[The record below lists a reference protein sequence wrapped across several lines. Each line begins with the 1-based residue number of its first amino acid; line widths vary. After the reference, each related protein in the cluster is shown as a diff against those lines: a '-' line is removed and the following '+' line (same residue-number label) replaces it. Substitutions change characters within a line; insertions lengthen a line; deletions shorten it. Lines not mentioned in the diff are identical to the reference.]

1 MILALAGG
9 ALGIAFAYATVRAML
24 ALIPVTPPFWM
35 VVHIDASVV
44 AFSVLVTMVAGLVFG
59 LVPAL
64 HASRGNVEELR
75 DATRYSPAR
84 SRIQSALVV
93 GEVAL
98 SVLLLVCAALLMQ
111 TLVRLQRIDA
121 VFERGGVVTV
131 RVVRFGGGGG
141 VRQTAA
147 AMSAMHDRVLDA
159 LHGLP
164 GVTRAAITNT
174 LPFTGTQVDRRQ
186 DTLIARDR
194 PDAKVLAPL
203 AGADVSPDYFRAM
216 GIRLVRGRF
225 FDRSDTTDSQLV
237 VLINERGARMLW
249 PDRDPIGQEV
259 IWGAPSAT
267 NTYCRVVGVVA
278 DVRHQ
283 SAERENGIELYY
295 PLTQWPVSGGYYVV
309 RVSDDPDAMA
319 ATIRQTIE
327 SAERTLAV
335 ADVKTM
341 EQRVDESLWQR
352 RLWGVLF
359 SGFAAMALALAAV
372 GLYGVMSHTVAQRTR
387 EIGIR
392 MALGDRPLRMG
403 RAIVHDGMRLVAVG
417 LLLGAL
423 AAFGAGRMIAG
434 LLFGVPPHDAVTFVT
449 VTIVLIVTAFTAIV
463 IPAYRAARVD
473 PIVALRSD

>member
-1 MILALAGG
+1 
-9 ALGIAFAYATVRAML
+9 
-24 ALIPVTPPFWM
+24 VT
-35 VVHIDASVV
+35 
-44 AFSVLVTMVAGLVFG
+44 T
-59 LVPAL
+59 
-64 HASRGNVEELR
+64 
-75 DATRYSPAR
+75 
-84 SRIQSALVV
+84 
-93 GEVAL
+93 
-98 SVLLLVCAALLMQ
+98 
-111 TLVRLQRIDA
+111 
-121 VFERGGVVTV
+121 
-131 RVVRFGGGGG
+131 
-141 VRQTAA
+141 
-147 AMSAMHDRVLDA
+147 
-159 LHGLP
+159 
-164 GVTRAAITNT
+164 AAITNT

-295 PLTQWPVSGGYYVV
+295 PLSQWPVSGGYYVV
-309 RVSDDPDAMA
+309 RVSGDPDAMA
-319 ATIRQTIE
+319 ATIRRTIE

-341 EQRVDESLWQR
+341 ERRVDESLWQR

-359 SGFAAMALALAAV
+359 TGFAVLALALAAV

-392 MALGDRPLRMG
+392 MALGDLPLRTG
-403 RAIVHDGMRLVAVG
+403 RTVVREGMRLVAVG
-417 LLLGAL
+417 LVVGGVAALGAGQL
-423 AAFGAGRMIAG
+423 IAG
-434 LLFGVPPHDAVTFVT
+434 LLFGVPPHDAATFAT
-449 VTIVLIVTAFTAIV
+449 VIAVLVATALAAIV

-473 PIVALRSD
+473 PIVALRTD